1 MKLSQNSYSEH
12 SQLIVRG
19 FMALL
24 LGFMILSAGSQ
35 AASAEINSQ
44 VVDVPSSTAEH
55 WRITTFS
62 GEMPDDIAKALSE
75 NGFPGYTCYSGAM
88 LEQMVSQRSQSSSS
102 SLSVQALIAVEK
114 DGERDLVGMVWKEKE
129 WGVAH
134 LGEKALL
141 PGREFTISATNS
153 GNSSVWYRPIRFTI
167 TYPLAEGG
175 SETYGLHLNKRQ
187 TGEAPLWNI
196 WYQSWY
202 VNDYTRT
209 DADGRGVAVLNG
221 EGAFRVFNVPY
232 DRSEVESYYPA
243 YLPCALEYMAGIT
256 DFPTSDAE
264 AKRLAES
271 SFARFEGT
279 DLAVATGGVN
289 LRKYP
294 TMASQS
300 LGRIRTGALVHVLGE
315 EKGWDAPWYHVRM
328 GQMEGFV
335 SGTYLKLPQADD
347 FARSLLTGPLT
358 VAKAHHA
365 CTLRGVPENDA
376 AGTEIPANT
385 LMHVLADV
393 DDGWLYV
400 MVPREDISW
409 EMDTDGMS
417 GYVLASEVVQG
428 AYINARA
435 D

>member
-1 MKLSQNSYSEH
+1 MKLLRNPYSEH
-12 SQLIVRG
+12 SQRIVRR

-24 LGFMILSAGSQ
+24 LGLMILSAGSL

-44 VVDVPSSTAEH
+44 IVDVPSSASEH

-62 GEMPDDIAKALSE
+62 GEMPEDIAKALSE
-75 NGFPGYTCYSGAM
+75 NGFRGYTCYSGAM
-88 LEQMVSQRSQSSSS
+88 LEQMASQRSQSSAS
-102 SLSVQALIAVEK
+102 SLKVQALIALEK
-114 DGERDLVGMVWKEKE
+114 DGERVLVGMVWKEKE
-129 WGVAH
+129 WGVCD
-134 LGEKALL
+134 LGAKALL

-153 GNSSVWYRPIRFTI
+153 GNSMWYVPIRFTI
-167 TYPLAEGG
+167 TYPLTDGG
-175 SETYGLHLNKRQ
+175 SETYGLQINNRQ
-187 TGEAPLWNI
+187 TGEAPLWNV

-209 DADGRGVAVLNG
+209 EADGRGITILNAD
-221 EGAFRVFNVPY
+221 GAFRVFNVPY
-232 DRSEVESYYPA
+232 DKSKDESFYPA
-243 YLPCALEYMAGIT
+243 FLPCALEYMGSIT

-294 TMASQS
+294 TTTSQS
-300 LGRIRTGALVHVLGE
+300 LGKIRHGVLVQVLGE
-315 EKGWDAPWYHVRM
+315 EKGWNVPWYHVRM
-328 GQMEGFV
+328 GQIEGFI
-335 SGTYLKLPQADD
+335 SGTYLKLPHADD
-347 FARSLLTGPLT
+347 FARSLVYGPLT
-358 VAKAHHA
+358 VARALRT
-365 CTLRGVPENDA
+365 CTLKGTPENDA

-393 DDGWLYV
+393 EDGWLYV
-400 MVPREDISW
+400 MVPQEDIGW

-417 GYVLASEVVQG
+417 GYVQASEVVQG
-428 AYINARA
+428 AYINERM